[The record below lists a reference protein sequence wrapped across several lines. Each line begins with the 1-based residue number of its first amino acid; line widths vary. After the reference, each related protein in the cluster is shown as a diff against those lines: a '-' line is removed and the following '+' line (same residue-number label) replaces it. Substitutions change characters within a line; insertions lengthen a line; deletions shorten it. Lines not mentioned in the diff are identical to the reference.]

1 MLYSLDIA
9 GKNEIF
15 QDVLHEDTIEF
26 DGFFSL
32 AKNSF
37 LQLGGSFWLTN
48 GHKEWSIL
56 PSKVSFP
63 EISLWRVHMG
73 KRKL

>member
-15 QDVLHEDTIEF
+15 RDVLHEDTIEF

-32 AKNSF
+32 VKNSF
-37 LQLGGSFWLTN
+37 LQLGGSF
-48 GHKEWSIL
+48 
-56 PSKVSFP
+56 
-63 EISLWRVHMG
+63 
-73 KRKL
+73 